1 MRIESIGLAEHLGS
15 VKINGVRRVLELD
28 SGARPLQDEI
38 PEVERIEKEAIE
50 DIERGMAIVLPIKDE
65 TLKVYEGV
73 LSGVP
78 HDCLMIVV
86 SNSKRGGVDTFVSEQ
101 DILARFCYATKRQ
114 ALIVH
119 QKDPVL
125 AEALKQADYAEIL
138 DEEGLV
144 RDGKSEGMM
153 IGILL
158 AMLHGKDYVGFIDTD
173 NYIPGSVLEYVQ
185 HYAISFALAKSP
197 YVMARILWHYK
208 PKIAGEIFFKK
219 WGRVSEISNKYINH
233 LLSTKKRF
241 ETEIIKT
248 GNAGEH
254 AMSMKL
260 AKMLTYGSGYAVEV
274 QELMSIFEQFG
285 GILPITDKTAAEK
298 GVEIVQT
305 ETLNP
310 HLHEERGGEHLV
322 QDMLL
327 PSLSAIYH
335 SPLCEPSTKQ
345 MIFDQLVEQKCLKP
359 TDEVPRVR
367 LIPPPQKADMGKFA
381 HAIEAKLSEYSVPRG
396 RMLRERFI
404 SAEFGRPTDKVKKVV
419 FTDLDGSL
427 LHPVTYS
434 YAQALDALRL
444 LQETEIPLVFCS
456 AKTRAEQ
463 EVYRRELGVKDPF
476 IVENGGAIF
485 IPKDYFRLHF
495 SYDKATKDYLVIELG
510 IPYQEV
516 RLKLKK
522 AIEGETGCV
531 VKGFGDMSVE
541 EVARETGLSL
551 TRAELAKQR
560 EYSET
565 VKIEGNKKDVD
576 RVVKKIEQAGLN
588 CPFGGRFYGVTA
600 GSDKGRAV
608 KILSELFKLNLGK
621 VMTMGIGDNDSDL
634 PMLSMVDL
642 PILVQVQRS
651 RWIKLGLKR
660 IHKVKGVGPQGWS
673 MAIRGLVQGEAKP
686 K

>member
-15 VKINGVRRVLELD
+15 VKIHGVRRVLELD
-28 SGARPLQDEI
+28 SGAKPLQDEI
-38 PEVERIEKEAIE
+38 PEVERIEKEALE
-50 DIERGMAIVLPIKDE
+50 YIERGMAIVLPIKDE

-86 SNSKRGGVDTFVSEQ
+86 SNSTRGDVDTFVSEQ
-101 DILARFCYATKRQ
+101 DILARFCRATRRQ

-119 QKDPVL
+119 QKDPLL
-125 AEALKQADYAEIL
+125 AEALREADYAEIL

-173 NYIPGSVLEYVQ
+173 NYIPGAVWEYVQ
-185 HYAISFALAKSP
+185 HYAISFSLAKSP
-197 YVMARILWHYK
+197 YVMARILWRYK
-208 PKIAGEIFFKK
+208 PKMTEELFFKR

-254 AMSMKL
+254 AMSIKL

-285 GILPITDKTAAEK
+285 GLLPITDKKAAEK
-298 GVEIVQT
+298 GVEIIQT
-305 ETLNP
+305 ETINP
-310 HLHEERGGEHLV
+310 HFHEERGGEHLV
-322 QDMLL
+322 RDMLL

-335 SPLCEPSTKQ
+335 SPLCEMSTKH
-345 MIFDQLVEQKCLKP
+345 MIFNQLLEQKCLKP

-367 LIPPPQKADMGKFA
+367 LIPPPQKADMQKFA
-381 HAIEAKLSEYSVPRG
+381 HAIEAQLSEYSVPRG
-396 RMLRERFI
+396 RMLRERSI
-404 SAEFGRPTDKVKKVV
+404 SAEFGEPTTAAKKVV

-427 LHPVTYS
+427 LHPVNYS

-444 LQETEIPLVFCS
+444 LQEKGIPLIFSS

-463 EVYRRELGVKDPF
+463 EVYRRELGVKAPF

-485 IPKDYFRLHF
+485 IPKDYFRLQF

-516 RLKLKK
+516 RRKIKK
-522 AIEGETGCV
+522 ALEGETACV
-531 VKGFGDMSVE
+531 VKGFGDMSAE

-551 TRAELAKQR
+551 TYAELAKER

-565 VKIEGNKKDVD
+565 VKIEGNKKDVE
-576 RVVKKIEQAGLN
+576 RVVKKIERAGLN

-600 GSDKGRAV
+600 GSDKGKAV
-608 KILSELFKLNLGK
+608 KVIIELFKLNFGK
-621 VMTMGIGDNDSDL
+621 IMTIGIGDNDSDL
-634 PMLSMVDL
+634 PMLALMDL
-642 PILVQVQRS
+642 PTLVQVEGNKWR
-651 RWIKLGLKR
+651 KLKLKHL
-660 IHKVKGVGPQGWS
+660 HKVKGVGPEGWS
-673 MAIRGLVQGEAKP
+673 IVVRGLLSDELKF